1 MTHEKSTV
9 ELLADILGDFD
20 KDTNTDVALEVYLN
34 AKRIAAAAAAAQKLT
49 QDFAVAQLEAIGG
62 KTENSFA
69 KCHLKREF
77 VTEFE
82 RNEHRETILFEME
95 LLTHE
100 LKTHKDNL
108 AAAEKQMLEAGLA
121 KKVQTGTSLAV
132 TLLDKI

>member
-1 MTHEKSTV
+1 MTQEKSTV
-9 ELLADILGDFD
+9 ELLSDMLGDFD

-34 AKRIAAAAAAAQKLT
+34 AKRIASAAAAAQKIT

-62 KTENSFA
+62 STANSFA

-82 RNEHRETILFEME
+82 RNEHRETILSEME

-100 LKTHKDNL
+100 LKALKENL
-108 AAAEKQMLEAGLA
+108 AATEKQMLEAGLA
-121 KKVQTGTSLAV
+121 QKIQTGTSMSV
-132 TLLDKI
+132 SLLDKI